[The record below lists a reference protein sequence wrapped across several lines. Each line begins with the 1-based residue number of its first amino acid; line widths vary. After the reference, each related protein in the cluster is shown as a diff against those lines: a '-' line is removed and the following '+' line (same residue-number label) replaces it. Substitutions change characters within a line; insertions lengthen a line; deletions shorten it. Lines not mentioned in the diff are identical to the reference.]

1 MTSKQFGLPKID
13 SKMHCFFDR
22 FFHPFFFDFR
32 SFFLQKSNK
41 ILPKINSKTHHIF
54 DPFFHRFFFD
64 FDSILEANLGRLG
77 PSWGRLGPSWAV
89 LAASWGPL
97 GPSWRPLG
105 ASWRPRPNRNQGDLF
120 FGGLLGP
127 SWPHFWE
134 AFEWFF
140 GMSFQYMS
148 YLILK
153 DLNMS

>member
-54 DPFFHRFFFD
+54 DRFFHRFFFD
-64 FDSILEANLGRLG
+64 FGSIFEANLGRLG
-77 PSWGRLGPSWAV
+77 GVLGH
-89 LAASWGPL
+89 L

-105 ASWRPRPNRNQGDLF
+105 GLLGRL
-120 FGGLLGP
+120 GGLLGP
-127 SWPHFWE
+127 LGGQDPPGTRGSCFWRPLGTVL
-134 AFEWFF
+134 A
-140 GMSFQYMS
+140 SFLGGFCIIVLMNFLYFS
-148 YLILK
+148 YLILQ
-153 DLNMS
+153 DVNMS